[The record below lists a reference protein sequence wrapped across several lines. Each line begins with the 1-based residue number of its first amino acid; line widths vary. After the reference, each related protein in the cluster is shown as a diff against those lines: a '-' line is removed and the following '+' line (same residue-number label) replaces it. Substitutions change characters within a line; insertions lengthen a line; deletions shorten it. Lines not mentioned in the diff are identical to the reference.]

1 MRSLR
6 TRVAGIV
13 AFAAAPA
20 TVLAVVLSVVTASPA
35 TAHNTLISSS
45 PEDGSTATTQPG
57 VVELTFDQ
65 PVQNRFAQ
73 VAVVDPDERT
83 YQSGDPEIVGATV
96 TQAVDDLPDGEYT
109 IAYRVV
115 SADGH
120 PVSGTVTFTMAAGG
134 TSSPSASTDGPA
146 TDGPATDGSATDSA
160 SASPAGSATA
170 TADATSA
177 VVGGEGGTGPST
189 VWLVVIIAAAAAGVV
204 GIAFLAAGGRRRPHR
219 GDTGS

>member
-1 MRSLR
+1 MALAAVPAALLALGVS
-6 TRVAGIV
+6 VV
-13 AFAAAPA
+13 AAP
-20 TVLAVVLSVVTASPA
+20 PA
-35 TAHNTLISSS
+35 AAHNTLISSS
-45 PEDGSTATTQPG
+45 PADGSTATTQPG
-57 VVELTFDQ
+57 TVELTFDQ
-65 PVQNRFAQ
+65 AVQNRFAQ
-73 VAVVDPDERT
+73 VAVFDAGERT
-83 YQSGDPEIVGATV
+83 YESGDPEIVGATV
-96 TQAVDDLPDGEYT
+96 TQAVDDLPGGEYT

-134 TSSPSASTDGPA
+134 TSSPSTSTDGPG
-146 TDGPATDGSATDSA
+146 TGSA
-160 SASPAGSATA
+160 SASPTDSATA

-189 VWLVVIIAAAAAGVV
+189 VWLVVIIAAAAAGLA